1 VTLPSWVG
9 PTRTTPPSEQ
19 LPAAEL
25 RERPAQ
31 LAAPAVRREGG
42 PDSLEPGA
50 GPALPPAEPRCG
62 LGGGER
68 GGAFLPACKALPGA
82 PRRMPLLPWPA
93 VTRGVHSWRTGR
105 RRRLPQRP
113 LPAWLFFSWGGGGS
127 TEFVVLCKGSW
138 MAQTLALPTRT
149 GAGVPSPVASSL
161 GTSTQSFPSVSPEEC
176 HLAGCQL
183 RRATICA
190 PC

>member
-1 VTLPSWVG
+1 M
-9 PTRTTPPSEQ
+9 
-19 LPAAEL
+19 
-25 RERPAQ
+25 
-31 LAAPAVRREGG
+31 RREAAQTRWSQALAGRYRLR
-42 PDSLEPGA
+42 SPGV
-50 GPALPPAEPRCG
+50 ALA
-62 LGGGER
+62 GER

-82 PRRMPLLPWPA
+82 PRRMLLLPWPA

-113 LPAWLFFSWGGGGS
+113 LPAWLFFFFPGVVAGHC
-127 TEFVVLCKGSW
+127 VVLCKGSW

-149 GAGVPSPVASSL
+149 GAGGPSSVGSSL